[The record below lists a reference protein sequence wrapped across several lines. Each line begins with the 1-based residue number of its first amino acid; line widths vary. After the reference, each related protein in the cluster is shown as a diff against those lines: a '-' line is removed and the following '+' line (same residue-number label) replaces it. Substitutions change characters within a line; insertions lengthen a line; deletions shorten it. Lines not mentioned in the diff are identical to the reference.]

1 MSDNNP
7 QQQNPSQNSQQIDIK
22 ATDEKLA
29 GSYANMMQVSHNREE
44 FILDFVNLFPPS
56 GQLVSRVL
64 VSPGHAKRIMQALQ
78 ENIERYESQF
88 EKIDSGQD
96 NKQQFGFKTE

>member
-7 QQQNPSQNSQQIDIK
+7 QQPQQGQPIDIK
-22 ATDEKLA
+22 AADEKLA
-29 GSYANMMQVSHNREE
+29 GSYANMMQVSHNKEE
-44 FILDFVNLFPPS
+44 FIFDFVSLFPPS

-64 VSPGHAKRIMQALQ
+64 VSPAHAKRMMKALQ
-78 ENIERYESQF
+78 ENIERYEPQF
-88 EKIDSGQD
+88 NKIDEIGD

>member
-7 QQQNPSQNSQQIDIK
+7 QQPQQGQPIDIK
-22 ATDEKLA
+22 ASDEKLA
-29 GSYANMMQVSHNREE
+29 GSYANMMQVSHNKEE
-44 FILDFVNLFPPS
+44 FIFDFVSLFPPS

-64 VSPGHAKRIMQALQ
+64 VSPAHAKRMMKALQ

-88 EKIDSGQD
+88 NKIDEIGD